1 MGDAMQR
8 TISSGKRGISRQLKT
23 DLTGYAFIAPNV
35 LGFTLFTLVPMIIS
49 LIISFTDWDYTQG
62 FGNWTFNGGAN
73 YVEMWADKWFVD

>member
-8 TISSGKRGISRQLKT
+8 TIPARKRGISRQLKT
-23 DLTGYAFIAPNV
+23 DLIGYAFIAPNV

-62 FGNWTFNGGAN
+62 FGKDAAVTEICKH
-73 YVEMWADKWFVD
+73 VSLIK